1 MMKMAFEC
9 TVNNSMN
16 GILQTTRLS
25 RAKKKLKKETKWIF
39 VFSLAKKDRRRKNT
53 SKEVNTITKGMK

>member
-25 RAKKKLKKETKWIF
+25 RAEKKLKKETKWIF